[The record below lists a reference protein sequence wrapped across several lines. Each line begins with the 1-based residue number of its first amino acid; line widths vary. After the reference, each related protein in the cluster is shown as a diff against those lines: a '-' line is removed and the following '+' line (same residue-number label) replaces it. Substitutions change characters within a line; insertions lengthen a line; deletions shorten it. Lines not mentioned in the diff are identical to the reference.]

1 MSQLEKT
8 IGYYFG
14 QPALLDEALTH
25 SSYANEHG
33 QNRISCNERLEFL
46 GDSVLSI
53 IVSEYLFA
61 KRPKMPEGELTRR
74 RAALV
79 CEEALAGF
87 AREIELGRAMKLGKG
102 EGKTGGADRDST
114 LADCFEALIASIYLD
129 GGMEPARCFVMR
141 FVNEHDNDGVRDYK
155 TELQE
160 VIQKNPEERVR
171 YVVVSETGPDHNKV
185 FTVEVRLNSNTIG
198 RGSGHS
204 KKEAEQS
211 ASREALE
218 LMGL

>member
-61 KRPKMPEGELTRR
+61 RRPKMPEGELTKR

-87 AREIELGRAMKLGKG
+87 AREIELGKAIKLGKG
-102 EGKTGGADRDST
+102 ESKTGGADRDST
-114 LADCFEALIASIYLD
+114 LSDCFEALIAAVYLD

-141 FVNEHDNDGVRDYK
+141 FVDEHDRDGVRDYK

-160 VIQKNPEERVR
+160 VIQKNPEERVK
-171 YVVVSETGPDHNKV
+171 YVVVGEAGPDHNKQ

-204 KKEAEQS
+204 KKEAEQN
-211 ASREALE
+211 ASKEALE